1 MQLLQ
6 SFQQFY
12 SMTPTKTE
20 CSAETYS
27 FGQLDHRQVIADFSG
42 GTITSDGGLILVAQ
56 IDQQYHIS
64 ERVAACFTD
73 QRDPS
78 RVQHELSDL
87 IAQRLYGLVQG
98 YEDLND
104 HEQLRHDPMFGIAVG
119 KLESEHPRCAPL
131 AGKSTLNRLEQA
143 MHVEGDLSEQRY
155 VKVGVRPS
163 EMERL
168 LVEVFIEHHTKEPK
182 QIILDMDV
190 SDDPVHGTQEQAF
203 FNGYYHHECY
213 APLLIFCRRH
223 LLAAKLRPSNVDP
236 AAGALEEL
244 QRIIAQIRC
253 HWAEV
258 VIIVRGDSAYGREEI
273 MGWCE
278 SQPQVE
284 YVLAYPSNERLRTL
298 SWGVEQRAKA
308 AYEQQRQQIAT
319 RLEAVIDSTEL
330 PTELDALVP
339 PQVWYQSFTYRTND
353 SWSCH
358 RRVVC
363 KLTYDGKGARRHF
376 VVTSFSS
383 AQLSAGTL
391 HADYYCPRG
400 EMENRIKEH
409 QLDLF
414 SDRTSTHEF
423 ESNQLRLWFSSF
435 AYVLMQALRGQV
447 LRHTELADAQLGTI
461 RLKLLKI
468 GAQIRVSCRRVVI
481 AFSSA
486 WAGQSLFHRIY
497 QQLQHLLH
505 PG

>member
-1 MQLLQ
+1 
-6 SFQQFY
+6 
-12 SMTPTKTE
+12 
-20 CSAETYS
+20 
-27 FGQLDHRQVIADFSG
+27 
-42 GTITSDGGLILVAQ
+42 
-56 IDQQYHIS
+56 
-64 ERVAACFTD
+64 
-73 QRDPS
+73 
-78 RVQHELSDL
+78 
-87 IAQRLYGLVQG
+87 VQG

-104 HEQLRHDPMFGIAVG
+104 HEQLRHDPLFGIAVG
-119 KLESEHPRCAPL
+119 KLASEHPRCAPL

-143 MHVEGDLSEQRY
+143 MHVAGDLSGERS
-155 VKVGVRPS
+155 VKFQLKPS
-163 EMERL
+163 EMESL
-168 LVEVFIEHHTKEPK
+168 LVKVFIEQSAKEPK

-190 SDDPVHGTQEQAF
+190 SNDPVHGTQEQGF
-203 FNGYYHHECY
+203 FNGYYNHECY
-213 APLLIFCRRH
+213 APLFIFCGRH

-244 QRIIAQIRC
+244 QRIIAQIRT
-253 HWAEV
+253 HWTEV
-258 VIIVRGDSAYGREEI
+258 VIIVRGDSAYGREDI

-278 SQPQVE
+278 SQAKVE
-284 YVLAYPSNERLRTL
+284 YGLAYPSNERLRTL

-308 AYEQQRQQIAT
+308 AYEHQRQQIASSLAPLIT
-319 RLEAVIDSTEL
+319 
-330 PTELDALVP
+330 PTDLQSELDSLVP
-339 PQVWYQSFTYRTND
+339 PQVWYQSLTYRTTD
-353 SWSCH
+353 SWSCE

-363 KLTYDGKGARRHF
+363 KLTYDAKGARRHF
-376 VVTSFSS
+376 VVTSFST

-435 AYVLMQALRGQV
+435 AYVLMQALRQQG
-447 LRHTELADAQLGTI
+447 LAHTELANAQLGTI

-468 GAQIRVSCRRVVI
+468 GAQIRVSCRRVLL

-486 WAGQSLFHRIY
+486 WPSQSLFHRVY
-497 QQLQHLLH
+497 QQLQQLPH